1 MWLVTRYLN
10 ELINSL
16 TWSATVLLQFFFSRQ
31 DFEPAIPLDCFQDTN
46 NIITKSERKQ
56 GRVVNMFV

>member
-16 TWSATVLLQFFFSRQ
+16 TWSATVLLFYNFSFPDKTLSRQ
-31 DFEPAIPLDCFQDTN
+31 YLLIVFKTQTTSSQSPRENKGEL
-46 NIITKSERKQ
+46 
-56 GRVVNMFV
+56 